1 MINYT
6 DRIALLM
13 DDVVRRTPAL
23 SFIKLPE
30 IVIFGRFGRA
40 DAEGA
45 FATCHC
51 LTLPTS
57 EPGYFFWK
65 DRATGEMTRQSEWF
79 ITKSP
84 TVRVGPTQIKY
95 LISFVLPRFC
105 NQSLKH
111 SRKAEY
117 YPGAPAWVGK
127 LDTIV
132 HELYHIDPV
141 HPGIRRMERADG
153 THSANCHGQRFFENV
168 VEMVKQYLATKP
180 DPQTYDF
187 LQYGFEE
194 MKERFGGVVGTTFRS
209 FPSYPQ
215 RYTEA
220 LTPQPEA
227 AAEMADCRLDPLKA
241 LKVATRFTENDL
253 VVREF
258 LPKTSR
264 ALIRKGKFCAA

>member
-6 DRIALLM
+6 ERIALLM
-13 DDVVRRTPAL
+13 DDVVRRTPSL

-111 SRKAEY
+111 SRKAEH
-117 YPGAPAWVGK
+117 YPGAPTWVGK

-132 HELYHIDPV
+132 HELYHIDPE
-141 HPGIRRMERADG
+141 HSGLRRVKCADG
-153 THSANCHGQRFFENV
+153 SDSERSHGPHFYHGCR
-168 VEMVKQYLATKP
+168 P
-180 DPQTYDF
+180 DGEGVSGVTSRSVARRVPGAR
-187 LQYGFEE
+187 LRPA
-194 MKERFGGVVGTTFRS
+194 ERSLRRRGGTTFRN
-209 FPSYPQ
+209 FPSFPQ
-215 RYTEA
+215 RYMERCEMPATEP
-220 LTPQPEA
+220 LVRIEPLKRPTQPELYT
-227 AAEMADCRLDPLKA
+227 EDDLHIRQ
-241 LKVATRFTENDL
+241 FTENSTRRL
-253 VVREF
+253 
-258 LPKTSR
+258 T
-264 ALIRKGKFCAA
+264 RKGQHRAA